1 MRLHEIQTRNCV
13 KHLEVL
19 EPRSGRRISVSF
31 VPYFLPVCFPFRS
44 PFHEATS
51 YPRISGMNLLSRFLF
66 AISVSLS

>member
-31 VPYFLPVCFPFRS
+31 VPYFCLFV
-44 PFHEATS
+44 FH
-51 YPRISGMNLLSRFLF
+51 SGVHFMKQLHILESRG
-66 AISVSLS
+66 